1 MRVIEALVL
10 AGVCAWFV
18 ACGEEPA
25 AEPAAET
32 PSSIE
37 VPPLQDYG
45 GIGGDFAL
53 MDQRGESFAL
63 KDLRGRAAMLFF
75 GYTYCPEICPVT
87 QKSAPFLSFLQPKD
101 LPESN
106 RSF

>member
-18 ACGEEPA
+18 ACGE
-25 AEPAAET
+25 EPAAET

-63 KDLRGRAAMLFF
+63 KDLRGRAA
-75 GYTYCPEICPVT
+75 
-87 QKSAPFLSFLQPKD
+87 A
-101 LPESN
+101 
-106 RSF
+106 